1 MTLQFLQHY
10 AQDQAG
16 ATVTPNYRKRTNEGS
31 VPKTQRKKGKGK
43 GQSKNSV
50 NEVTTPTES
59 ATTPPVGTSASQISR
74 ITQDGDI
81 WHRPVPWMEMKMR
94 IMKWNTSWLRSGTED
109 HSANPKTGTLCTCRW
124 TSVRMSTCALHI
136 RMHQEGVRS
145 DTDSLVVWPH
155 TTL

>member
-1 MTLQFLQHY
+1 MDTFVTLQFLQHY

-43 GQSKNSV
+43 GQSKNRG

-74 ITQDGDI
+74 ITQDGDT
-81 WHRPVPWMEMKMR
+81 WHRPVPWMVMKMR
-94 IMKWNTSWLRSGTED
+94 IMKWNTSWQRSVTED
-109 HSANPKTGTLCTCRW
+109 HSANPKTGTLCTYRW
-124 TSVRMSTCALHI
+124 TSAHEHVCS
-136 RMHQEGVRS
+136 
-145 DTDSLVVWPH
+145 PH
-155 TTL
+155 SHASGRCEE